1 MLQVNPL
8 QLIQMIREGQNPE
21 QLMIS
26 VLEDQ
31 IGSTPF
37 GENLLLLAKQNR
49 TQDIEKIARNMCAQ
63 RGLDFDQEFA
73 AFKQK
78 IGIQ

>member
-26 VLEDQ
+26 VLENQ

-49 TQDIEKIARNMCAQ
+49 TQDIEKIARNMCEQ

>member
-49 TQDIEKIARNMCAQ
+49 TQDIEKIAPP
-63 RGLDFDQEFA
+63 
-73 AFKQK
+73 K
-78 IGIQ
+78 